1 MTGFR
6 RGLCNILSPERL
18 KPLLAPYLVLLEFAV
33 ENYRSIRDEQRLSLV
48 AAPVGD
54 LEPTHVVEAP
64 DGERL
69 LRVAVVYGPNASGK
83 SNLLAAAAAM
93 RRFVLRSAR
102 RTRGDAIEEAEP
114 FRLDD
119 ASSSR
124 PTVFEALFV
133 ASGVRYQYG
142 FSVTPERVEA
152 EWLYSFPK
160 RRGRLLF
167 ARERDGDAETY
178 EFGESLT
185 GQKTLYRD
193 ATRPN
198 ALFLSTAVQLN
209 SEALTPVFDWFLRT
223 LVYADSAQPRAFQ
236 SDRHTLRHCATE
248 AGRRRVVRLLQA
260 ADVGIEDVVV
270 DTQETLVPVPRRGA
284 DPSLPEPQYTV
295 HERPRVRFVHE
306 GAPGAEPFEF
316 RDESLGTRRLFG
328 LAGRLL
334 DVLEGGRVLVADE
347 LGSSLHPLI
356 LRAIVELFVDPE
368 ANPKGAQL
376 VFATHETNLLDQDFL
391 RRDQFWLTEKG
402 RDGATTLTPLFDFK
416 PRKGVEPLEK
426 NYLKGR
432 YGALPLPR
440 FPRAVAGEG

>member
-1 MTGFR
+1 M
-6 RGLCNILSPERL
+6 LI
-18 KPLLAPYLVLLEFAV
+18 EFAV

-48 AAPVGD
+48 AAPLQD
-54 LEPTHVVEAP
+54 LEETHVVEAS

-93 RRFVLRSAR
+93 RQLVLRSAR

-114 FRLDD
+114 FRLD
-119 ASSSR
+119 AESASR

-142 FSVTPERVEA
+142 FSVTRERVEA
-152 EWLYSFPK
+152 EWLYAFPK

-167 ARERDGDAETY
+167 ARERNGGDETY
-178 EFGESLT
+178 EFGESFA
-185 GQKTLYRD
+185 GPKALYRD

-209 SEALTPVFDWFLRT
+209 SESLTPVFDWFQRT
-223 LVYADSAQPRAFQ
+223 LVYADSARPRAFH

-248 AGRRRVVRLLQA
+248 AGRCRVVRLLRA
-260 ADVGIEDVVV
+260 ADVGIEDVLV
-270 DTQETLVPVPRRGA
+270 DTESLAMPVPAGER
-284 DPSLPEPQYTV
+284 DPSLPESQYTL
-295 HERPRVRFVHE
+295 HERTRVRFVHQ

-316 RDESLGTRRLFG
+316 TEESLGTRRLFG

-334 DVLEGGRVLVADE
+334 DVLEAGRVLVADE

-356 LRAIVELFVDPE
+356 LRAIVGLFVDPVT
-368 ANPKGAQL
+368 NPLGAQL

-402 RDGATTLTPLFDFK
+402 QDGATSLTPLFDFK
-416 PRKGVEPLEK
+416 PRRGVEPLEK

-432 YGALPLPR
+432 YGALPFPR
-440 FPRAVAGEG
+440 FPGAIVGGN